1 MGLHNFQFKKHELSF
16 PKTFL
21 HSWHKNCH
29 KAIICNTIASYKT
42 LVFFSIHKWCGI
54 SIVLRSFDN
63 INITTLYIAK
73 RSRNLRNI
81 WHINICDCL
90 TANLFFYRFEK
101 DLPNIRHYMTINHKG

>member
-42 LVFFSIHKWCGI
+42 LVFSSI
-54 SIVLRSFDN
+54 FDN

-73 RSRNLRNI
+73 RSRNLHNI
-81 WHINICDCL
+81 WHNNICNFL
-90 TANLFFYRFEK
+90 TGNLFLYRFEK
-101 DLPNIRHYMTINHKG
+101 DMPNNRHCMTICHAG